1 MKRVAMV
8 GAIPLVLTSASI
20 ALAAS
25 GPGKFESTISGNGRK
40 TDNGRVDGKWTIDLK
55 SPTSGPL
62 NLTVNGHDQGG
73 GTYAISGSR
82 ITFTPKKG
90 GSCKT
95 KGKYSFTRSAK
106 TLTFTRIS
114 DSCKVRFDVLTAHT
128 WKKIS

>member
-1 MKRVAMV
+1 MKRVAMFS
-8 GAIPLVLTSASI
+8 AILLAVTSASI
-20 ALAAS
+20 ALAAG
-25 GPGKFESTISGNGRK
+25 GPGKFESKITGNGAK
-40 TDNGRVDGKWTIDLK
+40 TDNGRLDGTWTIDLK

-73 GTYAISGSR
+73 GTYEISGSK

-95 KGKYSFTRSAK
+95 KGKYSFTRNAD
-106 TLTFTRIS
+106 TLTFKRIS